1 MELIRGLTPICSRNC
16 RPKLE
21 GLKEAVRRVGG
32 QIVFIN
38 YLEGTQS
45 LVPGSRSVESRPLVE
60 TI

>member
-32 QIVFIN
+32 
-38 YLEGTQS
+38 
-45 LVPGSRSVESRPLVE
+45 
-60 TI
+60 